1 MRTFCKLTAQSPA
14 ASYVPLPRFLL
25 QDEALRD
32 ISNDAKV
39 LYALLLDRASISRQN
54 GYVEPDEL
62 PEYIQENRGWWGDAI
77 KTSVNGRKENIV
89 WGSGL
94 WVFDREKLSDDT
106 LVDFKEKI
114 KASLKVAVDAGII
127 SEPEITVMRSNDQ
140 LSFILTFTD
149 DEPLQ
154 FEGF

>member
-1 MRTFCKLTAQSPA
+1 MKTIDVSKIDIFEITNPKLQLILICLFT
-14 ASYVPLPRFLL
+14 
-25 QDEALRD
+25 D
-32 ISNDAKV
+32 
-39 LYALLLDRASISRQN
+39 

-127 SEPEITVMRSNDQ
+127 SEPEVTVTRGDDR

>member
-1 MRTFCKLTAQSPA
+1 MKTIDVSKIDIFEITNPKLQLILICLFT
-14 ASYVPLPRFLL
+14 
-25 QDEALRD
+25 D
-32 ISNDAKV
+32 
-39 LYALLLDRASISRQN
+39 

-106 LVDFKEKI
+106 LADFKEKV
-114 KASLKVAVDAGII
+114 KASLKVAVDARHYIRTG
-127 SEPEITVMRSNDQ
+127 SDRNRGDDQ

-149 DEPLQ
+149 DEPLE
-154 FEGF
+154 FTGF